1 MMVRL
6 LSRIVN
12 PKGEL
17 FASTF
22 TYGLTAIIKLG
33 SSLILTRLLSPEV
46 YGVFGI
52 LLSILFITELVSDV
66 GTVALL
72 VRHARGNEV
81 KFIHTVWTVRLIRC
95 AVNFSILFLTAPI
108 IAHIYQT
115 PILTNPLRILSLQ
128 FLLSGFESMSFIL
141 AQRDRKARISN
152 YADLASNVVMSAFV
166 IGVASI
172 LKSQYALIYGVL
184 LQRALL
190 VISSHFFYR
199 HVGVGIAFDREA
211 IKDQFQFARVVLPS
225 SLLTI
230 VLSQYDKLVLLK
242 LSNLSLLGVYA
253 LAGNMIGPITGVIM
267 HNARV
272 VLYARCAEY
281 FRSDSATATARYY
294 AENKNLLMVGVMLPA
309 LLAGFAQLIVAILY
323 DIRYVMTGSI
333 LMIMGLGGIILAF
346 QNASENLLVA
356 SGRNYVVLVANI
368 VRLCTIIPGTLL
380 GYYLFGF
387 YGFLWFNLAA
397 TVAVLLYFVYE
408 QKKAGFLNLMEE
420 SRRLGAA
427 LVVFVV
433 SLALGH
439 LILRWIPA
447 GWLHLGLKHR
457 WACRSWN
464 LSGIRLMLV
473 LIYRSNRS
481 GASGNCRACSFLV
494 SRVAASKISE
504 WHHNVR
510 SLDEARTRVARASR
524 FRFHSRA
531 RRYVTRTQRISDWS
545 RHCRRID
552 SSG

>member
-1 MMVRL
+1 MVL
-6 LSRIVN
+6 LLLRIVN
-12 PKGEL
+12 PKSEL

-22 TYGLTAIIKLG
+22 TYGLTAIIKLA

-46 YGVFGI
+46 YGIFGI
-52 LLSILFITELVSDV
+52 LLSILFIIELVSDV

-72 VRHARGNEV
+72 IRHERDDV
-81 KFIHTVWTVRLIRC
+81 KFIHSVWTMRLIRC
-95 AVNFSILFLTAPI
+95 AINFSILFLTAPV
-108 IAHIYQT
+108 IAQIYQT
-115 PILTNPLRILSLQ
+115 PILTSPLRLLSFQ

-152 YADLASNVVMSAFV
+152 YADLASNAAMSAFV
-166 IGVASI
+166 IVMASVF
-172 LKSQYALIYGVL
+172 KSQYALIYGVL

-190 VISSHFFYR
+190 VIASHFFYR
-199 HVGVGIAFDREA
+199 HVGIGIAFDRVA
-211 IKDQFQFARVVLPS
+211 MTDQFRFARVVLPS

-281 FRSDSATATARYY
+281 FRTNRATASSRYY
-294 AENKNLLMVGVMLPA
+294 GENKNLLMIGVMLPA

-323 DIRYVMTGSI
+323 DTRYDMTGSI
-333 LMIMGLGGIILAF
+333 LMIMGLGAIIFAF

-397 TVAVLLYFVYE
+397 AVAVLLYFIYE
-408 QKKAGFLNLMEE
+408 QKSAGFWNLTEE
-420 SRRLGAA
+420 SRRFGAA
-427 LVVFVV
+427 LLAFFLC
-433 SLALGH
+433 LALSH
-439 LILRWIPA
+439 LILRWIPV
-447 GWLHLGLKHR
+447 GWLHL
-457 WACRSWN
+457 
-464 LSGIRLMLV
+464 RL
-473 LIYRSNRS
+473 R
-481 GASGNCRACSFLV
+481 G
-494 SRVAASKISE
+494 
-504 WHHNVR
+504 H
-510 SLDEARTRVARASR
+510 
-524 FRFHSRA
+524 
-531 RRYVTRTQRISDWS
+531 
-545 RHCRRID
+545 
-552 SSG
+552 